1 MVQARP
7 SQNPCALHLHI
18 CILQYYVWQQ
28 CGASLIFTES
38 LCSAS
43 CVFAFYNTAFCNS
56 VVQAWSSQNPSALH
70 LRIRFTI
77 LRLATVWC
85 KPSLHRVLRSTSCAY
100 AFYNTAFCNSV
111 VQARPSQNP
120 CALCPA
126 HMHFTIL
133 SLVKTRCKPDLHR
146 ILALCILRICILQY
160 CVWQQCGASPAFT
173 ESLRS
178 ASCACEFYNTAF
190 CNNAV
195 QVQPSQILCDPRPA
209 HMHFTILR
217 LASVWCESS
226 LHRILALCVLRMHVS
241 QHCVLQQCSASP
253 VFTESLR
260 SASCAYAFHNTAFCN
275 NAVQA
280 WSSQNP
286 CALRPAHTLSQ
297 YCVWQQR
304 GASPAFTESLR
315 SASCAYEFHNTVFC
329 NSVVQAW
336 SSQNPCALHPAHMH
350 YIILSLAKTRCKPDL
365 HRILALCIL
374 RICIL
379 QYCVLQHCG
388 ASLVFTD
395 S

>member
-1 MVQARP
+1 M
-7 SQNPCALHLHI
+7 
-18 CILQYYVWQQ
+18 
-28 CGASLIFTES
+28 
-38 LCSAS
+38 
-43 CVFAFYNTAFCNS
+43 
-56 VVQAWSSQNPSALH
+56 VQAWSSQNPSALH

-286 CALRPAHTLSQ
+286 CALHPAHMHFTILSLAKTRCKPGLHRILAL
-297 YCVWQQR
+297 CVLHTR
-304 GASPAFTESLR
+304 
-315 SASCAYEFHNTVFC
+315 FHNTAFG
-329 NSVVQAW
+329 NNAVQAQP
-336 SSQNPCALHPAHMH
+336 SQNPCALHPAHMNFT
-350 YIILSLAKTRCKPDL
+350 IQCFATVWCKLGL